1 MFSWLLV
8 VIAFISVALMW
19 NEGLW
24 SNSITFVNTVFAVM
38 ISLNFYEPVATLLE
52 KYMGSYTYMLD
63 FISQWLLFAVGL
75 AILRV
80 ISDQASRHAVR
91 FKMPVEH
98 VGRMLFALATA
109 WVLICFTTTTMHTA
123 PLTRSPFRGSFA
135 QDPMSNNFFLGLAPD
150 RILLGFMHDRSKAA
164 LSRSTPRP
172 FDESGDYIVKY
183 GARRQ
188 SLQEHN
194 ATEGKLKVKK

>member
-1 MFSWLLV
+1 MFGWLLV
-8 VIAFISVALMW
+8 VVAFICTALMW

-38 ISLNFYEPVATLLE
+38 IALNFYEPVATFLE
-52 KYMGSYTYMLD
+52 NRIPSFTYVVD
-63 FISQWLLFAVGL
+63 FLSQWLLFAISL

-80 ISDQASRHAVR
+80 ISDQVSRHAVR

-98 VGRMLFALATA
+98 VGRMVFALGTA
-109 WVLICFTTTTMHTA
+109 WILICFTTTTMHTA

-135 QDPMSNNFFLGLAPD
+135 EEPMSNNFFGLAPD
-150 RILLGFMHDRSKAA
+150 RLLLGFMHDRSKAA
-164 LSRSTPRP
+164 LSRSEPRP
-172 FDESGDYIVKY
+172 FDAQGEYIVKY

-194 ATEGKLKVKK
+194 ALEGGFRVKK